1 MLSLLISLSSF
12 SVEIQSIEV
21 CPLLCYKEKLA
32 ILICNLNKLASKTD
46 LEVRRETIT
55 QKTINLEKSLIKRI
69 WGYLQRWMEVY
80 FLIKSPAWLSHISHY
95 HHHLKKIE
103 IRLFEKRPII
113 FAHIWKD
120 NKLVATMEWTKA
132 CNLSMC

>member
-21 CPLLCYKEKLA
+21 CPRLCYKEKLA

-46 LEVRRETIT
+46 LVVRRETIT

-69 WGYLQRWMEVY
+69 
-80 FLIKSPAWLSHISHY
+80 
-95 HHHLKKIE
+95 
-103 IRLFEKRPII
+103 
-113 FAHIWKD
+113 
-120 NKLVATMEWTKA
+120 
-132 CNLSMC
+132 